1 MMKELV
7 FDSGI
12 VSYSLNGKCE
22 VSFNPADRVFAERF
36 YTAVDEMGKL
46 QEEYT
51 QKAEALQKPAEAFS
65 LALER
70 DENMGKVLDGL
81 FDAPVC
87 EAVFGSM
94 SLCAFANG
102 FPIWLNL
109 MLSILDEIEANIG
122 DIQKQADP
130 RIAKYK
136 AKYQKYAS
144 KYHK

>member
-1 MMKELV
+1 MKELN
-7 FDSGI
+7 FDSGV

-36 YTAVDEMGKL
+36 YNAVDEMGKL
-46 QEEYT
+46 QDEYAK
-51 QKAEALQKPAEAFS
+51 KAEARQGPEGAFD
-65 LALER
+65 LARER
-70 DENMGKVLDGL
+70 DVEMSKVLDGL
-81 FDAPVC
+81 FNAPVC

-102 FPIWLNL
+102 FPVWLNL

-136 AKYQKYAS
+136 AKYQKYAAR
-144 KYHK
+144 YHK

>member
-1 MMKELV
+1 MKELV

-22 VSFNPADRVFAERF
+22 VSFNPADHAFAERF
-36 YTAVDEMGKL
+36 YSAIDEMGKL
-46 QEEYT
+46 QDEYAK
-51 QKAEALQKPAEAFS
+51 KAEALQNPGDAFS
-65 LALER
+65 LAKER
-70 DENMGKVLDGL
+70 DAEMGKVLDGL
-81 FDAPVC
+81 FNAPVC

-102 FPIWLNL
+102 FPVWLNL

-136 AKYQKYAS
+136 AKYQKYTA
-144 KYHK
+144 KFHK

>member
-1 MMKELV
+1 MRELT
-7 FDSGI
+7 FDSGV

-22 VSFNPADRVFAERF
+22 VSFNPADRAFAERF
-36 YTAVDEMGKL
+36 YNAVDEMGKL
-46 QEEYT
+46 QDEYAK
-51 QKAEALQKPAEAFS
+51 KAEALQGPEGAFD
-65 LALER
+65 LARER
-70 DENMGKVLDGL
+70 DVEMSKVLDGL
-81 FDAPVC
+81 FNAPVC

-102 FPIWLNL
+102 FPVWLNL

-136 AKYQKYAS
+136 AKYQKYAAR
-144 KYHK
+144 YHK

>member
-1 MMKELV
+1 MKELV
-7 FDSGI
+7 FDSGV

-22 VSFNPADRVFAERF
+22 VSFNPADHAFAERF
-36 YTAVDEMGKL
+36 YSAVDEMGKL
-46 QEEYT
+46 QDEYAK
-51 QKAEALQKPAEAFS
+51 KAEALQEPGEAFS
-65 LALER
+65 LARAR
-70 DENMGKVLDGL
+70 DAEMGKVLDGL

-87 EAVFGSM
+87 DAVFDNM

-102 FPIWLNL
+102 FPVWLNL

-130 RIAKYK
+130 RIAQYK
-136 AKYQKYAS
+136 AKYQKYAA

>member
-1 MMKELV
+1 LKELN
-7 FDSGI
+7 FDSGV

-22 VSFNPADRVFAERF
+22 VSFNPADRAFAERF
-36 YTAVDEMGKL
+36 YNAVDEMAK
-46 QEEYT
+46 
-51 QKAEALQKPAEAFS
+51 KAEARQGPEGAFD
-65 LALER
+65 LARER
-70 DENMGKVLDGL
+70 DVEMSKVLDGL
-81 FDAPVC
+81 FNAPVC

-102 FPIWLNL
+102 FPVWLNL

-136 AKYQKYAS
+136 AKYQKYAAR
-144 KYHK
+144 YHK

>member
-1 MMKELV
+1 MRELT
-7 FDSGI
+7 FDSGV

-36 YTAVDEMGKL
+36 YNAVDEMGKI
-46 QEEYT
+46 QDEYAK
-51 QKAEALQKPAEAFS
+51 KAEALQGPEGAFD
-65 LALER
+65 LARER
-70 DENMGKVLDGL
+70 DNAMGNVLDGL
-81 FDAPVC
+81 FNAPVC
-87 EAVFGSM
+87 DAVFGSM

-102 FPIWLNL
+102 FPVWLNL

-136 AKYQKYAS
+136 AKYEKYAA
-144 KYHK
+144 KFHR

>member
-1 MMKELV
+1 MKELV
-7 FDSGI
+7 FDSGV

-36 YTAVDEMGKL
+36 YSAVDEMGKL
-46 QEEYT
+46 QDEYAK
-51 QKAEALQKPAEAFS
+51 KAKELQEPSQAFS
-65 LALER
+65 LARQR
-70 DENMGKVLDGL
+70 DEEMGKVLDGL
-81 FDAPVC
+81 FGAPVC
-87 EAVFGSM
+87 ETVFGSM

-102 FPIWLNL
+102 FPVWLNL

-136 AKYQKYAS
+136 AKYQKYTA
-144 KYHK
+144 KFHK